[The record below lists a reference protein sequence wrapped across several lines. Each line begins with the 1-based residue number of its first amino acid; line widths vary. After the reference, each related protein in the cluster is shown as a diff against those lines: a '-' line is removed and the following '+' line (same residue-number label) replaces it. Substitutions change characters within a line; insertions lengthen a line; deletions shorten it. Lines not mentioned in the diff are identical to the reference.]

1 MKYFKIILVL
11 FFISPASS
19 NEVFKLKKIT
29 DLNNPWSLTFIN
41 EKEVLVSDKEGK
53 IQLINIQSG
62 LKQIVQHNLNYKVD
76 GQGGL
81 LEILK
86 NKEDIYICYTEDRN
100 SGKTST
106 SIAKAKYSRKNLN
119 FKNIF
124 QANPP
129 INSGYH
135 FGCRMVIQDNKYL
148 FASAGERGGGNIA
161 QDVN

>member
-1 MKYFKIILVL
+1 MKFFKIIIFL
-11 FFISPASS
+11 FFISPVSS

-29 DLNNPWSLTFIN
+29 DLNNPWSLTFIS
-41 EKEVLVSDKEGK
+41 EKEVLVSDKEGQ

-62 LKQIVQHNLNYKVD
+62 LKQIVQHNLNNKFD

-100 SGKTST
+100 LGKTST
-106 SIAKAKYSRKNLN
+106 SIAKAKYSTKNLN

-135 FGCRMVIQDNKYL
+135 FGCRMVIQDN
-148 FASAGERGGGNIA
+148 
-161 QDVN
+161 

>member
-1 MKYFKIILVL
+1 MKFFKIIIFL
-11 FFISPASS
+11 FFISPVSS

-29 DLNNPWSLTFIN
+29 DLNNPWSLTFIS
-41 EKEVLVSDKEGK
+41 EKEVLVSDKEGQ
-53 IQLINIQSG
+53 IQLINLQSG

-148 FASAGERGGGNIA
+148 FASAGERLSLIHI
-161 QDVN
+161 

>member
-1 MKYFKIILVL
+1 MTKRDKFSLLIL
-11 FFISPASS
+11 
-19 NEVFKLKKIT
+19 KR
-29 DLNNPWSLTFIN
+29 
-41 EKEVLVSDKEGK
+41 
-53 IQLINIQSG
+53 

-119 FKNIF
+119 FKIF
-124 QANPP
+124 FKQ
-129 INSGYH
+129 ILQL
-135 FGCRMVIQDNKYL
+135 IQDIIL
-148 FASAGERGGGNIA
+148 
-161 QDVN
+161 DVEW

>member
-1 MKYFKIILVL
+1 M
-11 FFISPASS
+11 
-19 NEVFKLKKIT
+19 
-29 DLNNPWSLTFIN
+29 
-41 EKEVLVSDKEGK
+41 DK
-53 IQLINIQSG
+53 
-62 LKQIVQHNLNYKVD
+62 VVA
-76 GQGGL
+76 
-81 LEILK
+81 EILK

-148 FASAGERGGGNIA
+148 FASAGERGGGTLLKMLRNI
-161 QDVN
+161 QVVLLELI